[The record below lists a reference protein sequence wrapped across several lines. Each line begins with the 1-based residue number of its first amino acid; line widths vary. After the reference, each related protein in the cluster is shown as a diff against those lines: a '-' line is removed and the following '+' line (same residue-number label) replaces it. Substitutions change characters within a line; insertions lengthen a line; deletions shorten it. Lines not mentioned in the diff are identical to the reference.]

1 MPKDKNGHLEII
13 SFHYAVYPMS
23 VKMQLH
29 RLIFLSRNY
38 NLSSQDMNVCF
49 VHAGRDVTT
58 GKI

>member
-23 VKMQLH
+23 VKMQ
-29 RLIFLSRNY
+29 LSRNY